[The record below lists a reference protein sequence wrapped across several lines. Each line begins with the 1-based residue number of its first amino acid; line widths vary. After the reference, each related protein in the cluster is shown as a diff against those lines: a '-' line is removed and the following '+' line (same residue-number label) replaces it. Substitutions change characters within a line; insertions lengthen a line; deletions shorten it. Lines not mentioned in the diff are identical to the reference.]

1 MVNVNVSLVGVLAR
15 AAENSTKVEAETLG
29 QVLGALIQKYGESFG
44 ERILDDGGSLRRF
57 INIYVDGR
65 DYRFLGKLDAKLSE
79 GSEVSIIPAV
89 SGG

>member
-29 QVLGALIQKYGESFG
+29 QVLGALVQKYGEGFG
-44 ERILDDGGSLRRF
+44 ERILDDGGGIRRF